1 MNISKDTIC
10 FNLNIKLLLVT
21 LLFPIFSFGQ
31 VTIASDGLNNSS
43 SLFTLSGGNYYSGNS
58 AGGDS
63 PATSPFFS
71 EGTHSRGV
79 SNNTAT
85 LTSNSNVNTSLYTSI
100 SMTLRLAAFS
110 IGSASNG
117 MDAGDIVT
125 VEVSPDGGATWFNT
139 VEVTGTSNAR
149 WSYSTGTGSALTSY
163 DGDNTPDSFSP
174 TSGGNRT
181 TDGYSTIRIT
191 GLPAT
196 TSLRFRITLLNDT
209 NSERWVVDDFRVQGT
224 VACVPP
230 AIASVFPTSGP
241 VGTTVTINASAG
253 NLSGATATF
262 NGIAATV
269 VSSTATQMVVTVPAG
284 ATSGNIVITNTANC
298 PVSTPFTII
307 KEEKTSCEGASFAS
321 DLIIYEVHDEQA
333 GNGGI
338 ITVYNGTGVV
348 KDLSNYTIYRT
359 SNANDGNEIDYA
371 TLTGNIAPNTL
382 AILGFSS
389 NCPPFGAVN
398 GTING
403 GFNGGDG
410 LQLRSKDG
418 TTIID
423 DVDVISS
430 TAGYYLVRS
439 PNQLTPR
446 TSFVS
451 SDWNS
456 TPLSAGD
463 CFPAL
468 GTVPIVSPGSG
479 NPPVVIT
486 QPVFVPSC
494 TNVSFTVTA
503 TEGFTNGLP
512 LAYQWYALAPNST
525 SWTTLTNSGVYSGTT
540 STILTISSVTG
551 LDGYQYYAQ
560 FRENTATCYTA
571 SNAVMIKAGG
581 SGGPV
586 IAPKTPTPI
595 CSGTGFTVTPTNTLP
610 DVVPTGTTY
619 TWTTPVIA
627 PAAAIT
633 GASAQVT
640 PQTSISQILT
650 NTTSAVATATYTV
663 TANSGG
669 CTSTFTIT
677 VTVNPLPTVTPNSRC
692 GSGTVI
698 LGASTTSGTISWFS
712 DATGGTALATG
723 TSFTTP
729 SIAATTSYWVEA
741 TSGSCTSTPRVE
753 VIATITSSGSI
764 PKPTVKTPVEYCL
777 STTTPASPLTATT
790 TVPGATLNWY
800 ATLTSTPALAS
811 APIPNITTVS
821 SITYYVSQSLAGCEG
836 PREGIV
842 VNVIADTG
850 ATITYFECDKTQV
863 TTKDPVSS
871 VYFDWNH
878 VPGRSTNDYGY
889 SYSIAGG
896 PLVFG
901 RTPLTSLEVFGVL
914 PGQSVEITILNVP
927 GVPCYVPQSK
937 TCPLECTTTTL
948 PDFTSIP
955 ATQSICT
962 GSTAPVLPPNS
973 NNGIS
978 GTWLPTTVSNTTTG
992 TYEFTPDAILFPC
1005 ASKVKKEVV
1014 VTPKVTPTFAPTTT
1028 SYCQNAI
1035 ITLPILPTTSSNSI
1049 TGTWNPAS
1057 ISTSALGTIVHDF
1070 TPSTGSCAISTSIS
1084 ITVNANVAPT
1094 FNPVGPICSGATLSA
1109 LPTTSLN
1116 AITGTWS
1123 PAINSTTTTLYTFT
1137 PTAGL
1142 CATTTTLTIVV
1153 NPKVTPTF
1161 DAIPA
1166 TCSGT
1171 TIPGLPTTSLNGVT
1185 GTWSP
1190 VINNTST
1197 TNYTFTPTTGL
1208 CATTAPLTITID
1220 SKVTPTFLPVAP
1232 ICSGGILLP
1241 LPLTST
1247 NGIVGT
1253 WSPALNNLATT
1264 TYTFIPNA
1272 GFCAISTTLV
1282 ITVNQKVT
1290 PTFTAIPPVCLGDTI
1305 LALPTTSLN
1314 GIVGTWSPSLNNTVT
1329 TIYTFTPTSSLC
1341 ASSTQITITVNLIKT
1356 TPTFNSIG
1364 SLCFGT
1370 NITLPT
1376 TSINNI
1382 TGVWS
1387 PPFNPL
1393 LTTSYTFTPDSG
1405 QCATTTNQTVT
1416 IIQLPIATNTTGPKS
1431 ICSGDKTFIN
1441 LLSDI
1446 PGTTFTWNVVQT
1458 NATGA
1463 TAGSGTRIEPN
1474 LETVSNKSGEAVYS
1488 ITPNNNGCKGAS
1500 IEVTITVNPIPDVKY
1515 NTEKSTIC
1523 SGTTTNI
1530 SLTSGVVGT
1539 TYTWTVN
1546 ATPNVFGA
1554 LPGNGNLIQQELS
1567 TNGLT
1572 QGSVVYTITPDSNGC
1587 PGSTID
1593 VTITVDPL
1601 PDGTALVAKNPICSG
1616 EATKIDLSST
1626 IGASFNWTVIQ
1637 TGVTGATKG
1646 TGASIEQTVQA
1657 GTVAGI
1663 AGYIITP
1670 ILNGCEGTPNPVII
1684 NVNPLPVAVIQE
1696 DGLLCIRKDGT
1707 VKSSFILNTN
1717 LSDAD
1722 YDFVWYKDNAVIP
1735 PPFPPLL
1742 PPTNSYEVTE
1752 IGDYYVAVTNKL
1764 TTCYA
1769 ESNSALI
1776 TSISPA
1782 DYIDPPIVTDAFT
1795 DDATVIINVFPPA
1808 DYYLYQM
1815 DFDPLQDFNEFTQIK
1830 GGSHIIRV
1838 TDAIGCTDL
1847 SSPAR
1852 VISYPK
1858 FFTPNGDGYNDTW
1871 NIIDLG
1877 DQPNAKLYIFDR
1889 HGKLLK
1895 QVSTFGNGWDG
1906 TYNGKQLPASDYW
1919 FSLNYFENDVLKLF
1933 KSHFSLKR

>member
-1 MNISKDTIC
+1 M
-10 FNLNIKLLLVT
+10 
-21 LLFPIFSFGQ
+21 
-31 VTIASDGLNNSS
+31 
-43 SLFTLSGGNYYSGNS
+43 
-58 AGGDS
+58 
-63 PATSPFFS
+63 
-71 EGTHSRGV
+71 
-79 SNNTAT
+79 
-85 LTSNSNVNTSLYTSI
+85 YTSI

-117 MDAGDIVT
+117 LDGGDIVT
-125 VEVSPDGGATWFNT
+125 VEVSPDGGVNWYNT

-149 WSYSTGTGSALTSY
+149 WAYTASGIASASY

-174 TSGGNRT
+174 SSGGIRT
-181 TDGYSTIRIT
+181 TDGYSTITIS
-191 GLPAT
+191 GLPAIPN
-196 TSLRFRITLLNDT
+196 LRFRITLLNDT
-209 NSERWVVDDFRVQGT
+209 NSERWVVDDFKVQGV

-230 AIASVFPTSGP
+230 TIANVYPNSGP
-241 VGTTVTINASAG
+241 VGTNVTVNASSG
-253 NLSGATATF
+253 NLSGATAKF
-262 NGIAATV
+262 NGVTATV
-269 VSSTATQMVVTVPAG
+269 VSTTATQIIVVVPSG
-284 ATSGNIVITNTANC
+284 ATSGNLTITNTSNC

-307 KEEKTSCEGASFAS
+307 KEEKTSCDGSSFGS
-321 DLIIYEVHDEQA
+321 DLIIYEVHDEKT
-333 GNGGI
+333 GNGGVI
-338 ITVYNGTGVV
+338 SIYNGTGVS

-371 TLTGNIAPNTL
+371 VLTGILAPGAL
-382 AILGFSS
+382 AVIK
-389 NCPPFGAVN
+389 VN
-398 GTING
+398 AGDCGPAGLYGIING
-403 GFNGGDG
+403 GFNDGDG
-410 LQLRSKDG
+410 LQLRTKDG
-418 TTIID
+418 ATIID
-423 DVDVISS
+423 DVDVDS
-430 TAGYYLVRS
+430 TTPGYYKTRIS
-439 PNQLTPR
+439 NPLTPR
-446 TSFVS
+446 SVYVAS
-451 SDWNS
+451 EWIEIS
-456 TPLSAGD
+456 LAAGQ
-463 CFPAL
+463 CVPTL
-468 GTVPIVSPGSG
+468 GIPPVVAPGSG
-479 NPPVVIT
+479 NPPVITT
-486 QPVFVPSC
+486 QPIFSPSC
-494 TNVSFTVTA
+494 TNISFTVVA
-503 TEGFTNGLP
+503 TEGFIGGNP
-512 LAYQWYALAPNST
+512 LAYQWYALAPNT
-525 SWTTLTNSGVYSGTT
+525 ATWFALTNVGVYSGTT
-540 STILTISSVTG
+540 TSTLNISATTG
-551 LDGYQYYAQ
+551 LDGYQYYSQ
-560 FRENTATCYTA
+560 VRENTATCYSA
-571 SNAVMIKAGG
+571 SNAVMIKVGA

-586 IAPKTPTPI
+586 ITNKTPTPI
-595 CSGTGFTVTPTNTLP
+595 CSGTAFTVTPTNTLP

-619 TWTTPVIA
+619 TWAAPVIA
-627 PAAAIT
+627 PVAAISGGSERT
-633 GASAQVT
+633 T
-640 PQTSISQILT
+640 PISSISQILT
-650 NTTSAVATATYTV
+650 NTTTAVATATYTV
-663 TANSGG
+663 KADSGG
-669 CTSTFTIT
+669 CSSTFTIT
-677 VTVNPLPTVTPNSRC
+677 VTVNPLPTITTTPGSRC
-692 GSGTVI
+692 GTGVVTIEATANPGTINWYSAATAGTLLASGT
-698 LGASTTSGTISWFS
+698 FKY
-712 DATGGTALATG
+712 
-723 TSFTTP
+723 TTP
-729 SIAATTSYWVEA
+729 SISSTTSYWVEA
-741 TSGSCTSTPRVE
+741 TTGTCTSNSRVE
-753 VIATITSSGSI
+753 VIATITSNGSI

-790 TVPGATLNWY
+790 TVFGATLNWY

-836 PREGIV
+836 PREAIV

-850 ATITYFECDKTQV
+850 AIATGFVCDPSQITTS
-863 TTKDPVSS
+863 PVSS
-871 VYFDWNH
+871 VYFDWAN
-878 VPGRSTNDYGY
+878 VVGRTGYYRY
-889 SYSIAGG
+889 SYSIDGG

-901 RTPLTSLEVFGVL
+901 FTENGRSSQEVFGVI
-914 PGQSVEITILNVP
+914 PGQKVEFTIVEVQ
-927 GVPCYVPQSK
+927 GVPCFKPQTIS
-937 TCPLECTTTTL
+937 CSLACTTNTV

-978 GTWLPTTVSNTTTG
+978 GTWLPATVSNTTTG
-992 TYEFTPDAILFPC
+992 TYEFTPDPILFPC
-1005 ASKVKKEVV
+1005 ASTVKKDVV

-1116 AITGTWS
+1116 GITGTWS
-1123 PAINSTTTTLYTFT
+1123 PALNNTATTIYTFT

-1153 NPKVTPTF
+1153 NPNVTPTF

-1166 TCSGT
+1166 TCSGA

-1197 TNYTFTPTTGL
+1197 TIYTFTPTTGL
-1208 CATTAPLTITID
+1208 CATTTPLTITID

-1247 NGIVGT
+1247 NGITGT

-1290 PTFTAIPPVCLGDTI
+1290 PTFNAIPPVCLGDTI

-1370 NITLPT
+1370 NITLPP

-1416 IIQLPIATNTTGPKS
+1416 IIPLPVATNTTGPLS
-1431 ICSGDKTFIN
+1431 ICSGDKTFIS
-1441 LLSDI
+1441 LFSDI

-1458 NATGA
+1458 NASGA
-1463 TAGSGTRIEPN
+1463 TAGTGTRIEPN

-1500 IEVTITVNPIPDVKY
+1500 IEVAITVNPIPDVKY

-1523 SGTTTNI
+1523 SGTSTNI

-1554 LPGNGNLIQQELS
+1554 LSGNGNLIQQELS
-1567 TNGLT
+1567 TNDLT
-1572 QGSVVYTITPDSNGC
+1572 QGSVIYTITPDSNGC
-1587 PGSTID
+1587 LGTAID

-1601 PDGTALVAKNPICSG
+1601 PDSTAVVAKNPICSG
-1616 EATKIDLSST
+1616 ETTKIDLSST

-1646 TGASIEQTVQA
+1646 TGASIEQTLQA

-1717 LSDAD
+1717 LSDSE

-1742 PPTNSYEVTE
+1742 PPTSNYEVTE

-1795 DDATVIINVFPPA
+1795 DNATVIINVFPPA

-1815 DFDPLQDFNEFTQIK
+1815 DFGPLQDFNEFTQVK

-1933 KSHFSLKR
+1933 KAHFSLKR